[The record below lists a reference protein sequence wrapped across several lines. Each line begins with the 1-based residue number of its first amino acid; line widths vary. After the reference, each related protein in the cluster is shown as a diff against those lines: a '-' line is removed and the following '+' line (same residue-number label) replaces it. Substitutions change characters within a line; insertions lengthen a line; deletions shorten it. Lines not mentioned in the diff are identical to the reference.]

1 MLKHAAL
8 LALSLILFAAAAQA
22 QQDPF
27 VGTWKENLAK
37 SKYEPGPPPAQGN
50 SVVITSVANGIKV
63 STKRPNGQT
72 PACIND
78 STAYYDDKYYPSKDS
93 AGTSDSMKLHK
104 VFPGSL
110 VVTFMRAGK
119 VTRTATWNVSAD
131 QKTLTCVALGP
142 KEQSPRIYI
151 YSQYD
156 RQ

>member
-1 MLKHAAL
+1 MLKHAAR

-63 STKRPNGQT
+63 STKSPNGHT

-78 STAYYDDKYYPSKDS
+78 STAYYDDQYYPTNDS
-93 AGTSDSMKLHK
+93 AGPYDSVKLHK
-104 VFPGSL
+104 VFPGSV
-110 VVTFMRAGK
+110 VVTFLKAGK
-119 VTRTATWNVSAD
+119 VAGVATWNVSAD
-131 QKTLTCVALGP
+131 RKTLTCSAVGSKA
-142 KEQSPRIYI
+142 QSPRISI
-151 YSQYD
+151 YSEYEKQ
-156 RQ
+156 